1 MRILRVIA
9 AQLRGM
15 SLQQLHEE
23 LGIPIGSLHR
33 VMAALVEERYVTR
46 SPSNRRYF
54 LGPAFTELS
63 TMAIASQG
71 TAVSPPRAM
80 EEAARESGE
89 TVFLTELIGTRLLCV
104 ALVEGVHP
112 LRLFVRVGQDMPPHA
127 AASARSILAY
137 QTPES
142 VAMVLRAQ
150 ELTAYTTDTP
160 HTVEHVTAHLVQVR
174 MQGFDVCEN
183 ELDDNV
189 WAVSAPVFG
198 STGQT
203 TSSITLAAAGQR
215 MRDPLA
221 RARATETTLRAART
235 LSIERGYAGAV
246 SPARYLPSPEPPDR
260 ATTLRGGAALR

>member
-1 MRILRVIA
+1 
-9 AQLRGM
+9 M

-33 VMAALVEERYVTR
+33 VMAALVAERYVTR

-54 LGPAFTELS
+54 IGPAFSELS
-63 TMAIASQG
+63 TMAVTSQG
-71 TAVSPPRAM
+71 TAVSPPRPM
-80 EEAARESGE
+80 EEVARESGE
-89 TVFLTELIGTRLLCV
+89 TVFLTELTGSRLLCV
-104 ALVEGVHP
+104 ALVEGIHP

-137 QTPES
+137 QTPET
-142 VAMVLRAQ
+142 VAMVLREQ

-160 HTVEHVTAHLVQVR
+160 HTAGHVTAHLVQVR
-174 MQGFDVCEN
+174 IQGFDVCEN
-183 ELDDNV
+183 ELDDDV

-221 RARATETTLRAART
+221 RTRATESVLRAARALSMEHGYVASTSPT
-235 LSIERGYAGAV
+235 LPR
-246 SPARYLPSPEPPDR
+246 PSPEP
-260 ATTLRGGAALR
+260 AG

>member
-1 MRILRVIA
+1 MSTDSYTRTLRVLRVIA
-9 AQLRGM
+9 AHVRGM

-71 TAVSPPRAM
+71 TAVSPPRPM
-80 EEAARESGE
+80 RDAARECGE
-89 TVFLTELIGTRLLCV
+89 TVFLTELTGTRLLCV

-112 LRLFVRVGQDMPPHA
+112 LRLFVRVGQVMPPHA

-137 QTPES
+137 QTPET

-150 ELTAYTTDTP
+150 ELTAYTADTP
-160 HTVEHVTAHLVQVR
+160 HTEEQVTAHLAQVR

-183 ELDDNV
+183 ELDDDV
-189 WAVSAPVFG
+189 WAVSAPVFR
-198 STGQT
+198 STGQA

-215 MRDPLA
+215 VRDPLA
-221 RARATETTLRAART
+221 RTRATETALRAARA
-235 LSIERGYAGAV
+235 LSMEQGYAGAA
-246 SPARYLPSPEPPDR
+246 SPARNRSSPEP
-260 ATTLRGGAALR
+260 AG

>member
-1 MRILRVIA
+1 MRVLRVIA
-9 AQLRGM
+9 AHVRGM

-63 TMAIASQG
+63 TIAIASQG
-71 TAVSPPRAM
+71 TAVSPPRPM
-80 EEAARESGE
+80 QDAARECGE
-89 TVFLTELIGTRLLCV
+89 TVFLTELTGTRLLCV

-112 LRLFVRVGQDMPPHA
+112 LRLFVRVGQVMPPHA

-137 QTPES
+137 QTPET

-150 ELTAYTTDTP
+150 ELTAYTADTP
-160 HTVEHVTAHLVQVR
+160 HTEEQVTAHLAQVR
-174 MQGFDVCEN
+174 LQGFDVCEN
-183 ELDDNV
+183 ELDDDV
-189 WAVSAPVFG
+189 WAVSAPVFR
-198 STGQT
+198 STGQA

-221 RARATETTLRAART
+221 RTRATETALRAARA
-235 LSIERGYAGAV
+235 LSMEQGYAGAAF
-246 SPARYLPSPEPPDR
+246 PAPHRSSPEP
-260 ATTLRGGAALR
+260 AG

>member
-9 AQLRGM
+9 AHLRGM

-33 VMAALVEERYVTR
+33 VMAALVAERYVTR

-54 LGPAFTELS
+54 IGPAFSELS
-63 TMAIASQG
+63 TMAVTSQG
-71 TAVSPPRAM
+71 TAVSPPRPM
-80 EEAARESGE
+80 EEVAKESGE
-89 TVFLTELIGTRLLCV
+89 TVFLTELTGSRLLCV
-104 ALVEGVHP
+104 ALVEGIHP

-137 QTPES
+137 QTPET
-142 VAMVLRAQ
+142 VAMVLREQ

-160 HTVEHVTAHLVQVR
+160 HTAGHVTAHLVQVR

-183 ELDDNV
+183 ELDDDV

-221 RARATETTLRAART
+221 RTRATESVLRAARALSMEHGYVASTSPT
-235 LSIERGYAGAV
+235 LPR
-246 SPARYLPSPEPPDR
+246 PSPEP
-260 ATTLRGGAALR
+260 AG